1 MAAFVSYGD
10 ISPRTNVYA
19 AAKFLQHA
27 VPKLVLE
34 RYATIPD
41 SIPKNKT
48 LTIKFRRCVPFDVTT
63 TPLQEGVTPQPQAGQ
78 FEDVST
84 YLKQYGSWVQITD
97 VIADTHEDPVLNK
110 FSELCAEQAAQ
121 TREQL
126 NWGVFQGGTSVY
138 YSSTTASPTLRSQ
151 VNAPITLQLP
161 RKVERFL
168 DSQYATKFTKML
180 KPSPNYDTTAV
191 PEAYVAICN
200 TDLRA
205 DLYDMAAKFTPVEK
219 YASGSPE
226 PYEIGKAENCRYI
239 ASAFLKPF
247 LGAGS
252 STLNGMTS
260 VGGTNVDVYS
270 ILYVSQDALGVVPLR
285 GMQDVEMGIRN
296 PNKMGDSASDPLGQ
310 RGYVAWKM
318 WHAALIL
325 NQNWVARVEVG
336 ATA

>member
-1 MAAFVSYGD
+1 MAAFTTYGD

-19 AAKFLQHA
+19 AAKFLSHA

-34 RYATIPD
+34 RYAETMEM
-41 SIPKNKT
+41 PKNKT
-48 LTIKFRRCVPFDVTT
+48 LTIKFRRSIPFDVST

-78 FEDVST
+78 FEDVFT
-84 YLKQYGSWVQITD
+84 TLRQFGSWVGLTD

-121 TREQL
+121 TREQYS
-126 NWGVFQGGTSVY
+126 WGIFQGGTSVY

-151 VNAPITLQLP
+151 VNAPINLQLQ
-161 RKVERFL
+161 RKVEKFL
-168 DSQYATKFTKML
+168 DAQYATKFTKML
-180 KPSPNYDTTAV
+180 KPSPDWGTEPV
-191 PEAYVAICN
+191 PEAYVGICN

-205 DLYDMAAKFTPVEK
+205 DLYDMPKFTPVEK

-226 PYEIGKAENCRYI
+226 PYEIGKSENVRYV

-252 STLNGMTS
+252 ATLNGMTS
-260 VGGTNVDVYS
+260 VGGANVDVYS
-270 ILYVSQDALGVVPLR
+270 VLYLSKEAVGIVPLR
-285 GMQDVEMGIRN
+285 GMSDVQMGVYN
-296 PNKMGDSASDPLGQ
+296 PGRVGFSSTDPLGQ
-310 RGYVAWKM
+310 RGYTAWKM

-325 NQNWVARVEVG
+325 NQNWLARCEVA